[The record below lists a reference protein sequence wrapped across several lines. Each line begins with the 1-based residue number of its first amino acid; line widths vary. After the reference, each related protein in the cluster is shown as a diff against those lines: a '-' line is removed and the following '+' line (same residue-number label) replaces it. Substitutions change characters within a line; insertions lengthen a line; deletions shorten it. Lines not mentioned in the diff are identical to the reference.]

1 MVERGRARV
10 STGKRVLLAPL
21 DPVHD
26 VGLKMLKR
34 ALDQAGYETSLLPPD
49 LPPEEIVKA
58 MVAYKPDYALI
69 GRTLGY
75 DLENVLARLVDL
87 ADASGLRPGMKLIVG
102 GMPIKPELAAELG
115 FDAGF
120 GPNTTVEEVVAY
132 LEGRQVEAERGRIA
146 KQKPNMVQGFSYQ
159 FLDSEIGKLCSE
171 IADEAIWWA
180 EQHTSPGVKRAQ
192 VRREMIQLLR
202 QGEMAQVEELR
213 RDYAS
218 LCDSL
223 IKVFYETG
231 QSVGKTRLLTEDEVA
246 SLVAY
251 AKEAA
256 QRLVPRKLRHT
267 RERPLVFTQYGTGCP
282 FMDVAHIK
290 VAEAWGAD
298 GVIHFDPSWGARH
311 EGLLEGHVSHEEDGS
326 PITFDNLKLIKE
338 SLMPWTLWQ
347 VRAHRGL
354 NTPETV
360 VLAGE
365 CGADLTKVNIVYG
378 SLGAGTDPERLL
390 VDGTESLRLAA
401 QYGLPYDV
409 VTNEELCGVPAY
421 KAFAGMLIVATMGI
435 KLGGKPILKPLFCYS
450 PEVLINGQMAD
461 NYVDFNAAK
470 VMALRSIIAA
480 PVWPGEPVGFMT
492 HMPDRVQASCTTML
506 HACLASSLE
515 TVAVTISSS
524 DEAFS
529 GGPISASSRV
539 DTLRAVAEGMR
550 FFGRAHITPT
560 SECERFKEAI
570 VDGIRKVLQQVRAQ
584 GSLLSALYGGVLG
597 NREDGVYPG
606 RAGRQTVSKRS
617 S

>member
-1 MVERGRARV
+1 M
-10 STGKRVLLAPL
+10 SKGKRVLLAPL

-26 VGLKMLKR
+26 VGLKMIKR
-34 ALDQAGYETSLLPPD
+34 ALDKAGYETNLLPPD

-58 MVAYKPDYALI
+58 MVSYRPDYALI

-132 LEGRQVEAERGRIA
+132 LEGRQANAEQALTAR
-146 KQKPNMVQGFSYQ
+146 QKPNIVQGFSYQ
-159 FLDSEIGKLCSE
+159 FLDEEIGKLCSE
-171 IADEAIWWA
+171 IADEAIAWA
-180 EQHTSPGVKRAQ
+180 QQHTSPGVKRAQ
-192 VRREMIQLLR
+192 IRRQMIHLAR
-202 QGEMAQVEELR
+202 QGDTAQVELLR
-213 RDYAS
+213 REYAS
-218 LCDSL
+218 LCDSF
-223 IKVFYETG
+223 IKVFYDTG
-231 QSVGKTRLLTEDEVA
+231 QSVGKTRLLTDDEVSA
-246 SLVAY
+246 LNAY
-251 AKEAA
+251 AQQAA
-256 QRLVPRKLRHT
+256 ERLVPRKMRHT
-267 RERPLVFTQYGTGCP
+267 REKPLVFTQYGTGCP

-290 VAEAWGAD
+290 VAEGWGAD

-311 EGLLEGHVSHEEDGS
+311 EGLLEGHVTHEEDGS
-326 PITFDNLKLIKE
+326 PITPENLMLIKR

-365 CGADLTKVNIVYG
+365 FGADLTKVNIVYG

-390 VDGTESLRLAA
+390 VDGTEALRLAA
-401 QYGLPYDV
+401 EYGLPYDV

-461 NYVDFNAAK
+461 NYIDFNAAK
-470 VMALRSIIAA
+470 VMALRSIIDA

-492 HMPDRVQASCTTML
+492 HTSDRVQASCTTML
-506 HACLASSLE
+506 HACLAASLE

-529 GGPISASSRV
+529 GGPISAASRV

-550 FFGRAHITPT
+550 FFGKARIAPT
-560 SECERFKEAI
+560 EECERFRDVI
-570 VDGIRKVLQQVRAQ
+570 VEGIRGVLKEVRAH
-584 GSLLSALYGGVLG
+584 GSFLKALYAGTLG